1 MPNSRRDC
9 NAQPKPKITK
19 PLSWFISVFAILTG
33 VGLIALYLPLPP
45 ARMPVASEIYDIRHN
60 LVATFFSENR
70 RPAKLDEIP
79 FFLQQAF
86 LAVED
91 HRFYRHHGLN
101 PGRIFKAALFNLTH
115 RRIAQGAS
123 TITQQLAKNAYLTQ
137 ERSFTRKLREL
148 FYTLKLEIHCSK
160 SAILERYLNQI
171 YFGHGAYGVK
181 VAAATYFQKN
191 LEELNQAE
199 MALLAGLPRGPAF
212 YSPYTHP
219 QAARN
224 RLHNTLK
231 RMRECRFITTGQY
244 RKYLSQSLTLPGLKT
259 QSNTAPYFVD
269 LLQKELVRLFPGDS
283 ELLYTAGLKIESTL
297 DPGMQKAAQNAM
309 DQRLPRLYHNP
320 RGLSQPQG
328 ALIALDPATGEIRA
342 LIGGTDFGKSQF
354 NRASAAKRQPGS
366 AFKPILYA
374 AALSHGFTLA
384 SRFDRTPRTYL
395 LGAQT
400 YRPTDHADETAS
412 GMLTLRDALACSS
425 NVVAVKLL
433 KKLGF
438 APVIDLAAQLG
449 IRSKLAPLLSLA
461 LGSQEVTPLELAGA
475 YLPIAN
481 GGLSYRPVTI
491 RRVLDRQGRVLYR
504 HTRTG
509 SRTLDPGIAF
519 LVTQALT
526 GVFKPGGTAVNI
538 GAAVARPAAGKTGTT
553 ENNRDAWFVGYT
565 PDLLAAVFVGCDHNE
580 RKLPGGANRV
590 AAPIWAA
597 FITAALKDCPT
608 REFPAPANI
617 KAVTICQTSGKLATP
632 ACPKQTE
639 YFLTGTEPTSYCNE
653 HRFIQLKVCKRS
665 GLLPGPYCPD
675 CETRIFPLA
684 EAPTAICDQ
693 CRHKSRLFD
702 FFRRLFRAKSQ

>member
-1 MPNSRRDC
+1 MPNSRRDSG
-9 NAQPKPKITK
+9 ARLKPKITIW
-19 PLSWFISVFAILTG
+19 LSWLSAFAILAG
-33 VGLIALYLPLPP
+33 AGLVALYLPLPP
-45 ARMPVASEIYDIRHN
+45 ARMPIASEIYDIRSD
-60 LVATFFSENR
+60 LIATFYSQNR

-79 FFLQQAF
+79 AFLQQAF

-137 ERSFTRKLREL
+137 KRSFIRKFKEL
-148 FYTLKLEIHCSK
+148 YYTLKLEIHCSK

-171 YFGHGAYGVK
+171 YFGHGAYGIK
-181 VAAATYFQKN
+181 VAAATYFRKN
-191 LEELNQAE
+191 LGELNQAE

-219 QAARN
+219 QAAKS
-224 RLHNTLK
+224 RLANTLR
-231 RMRECRFITTGQY
+231 RMRKCGFITTTQY
-244 RKYLSQSLTLPGLKT
+244 HKYLRQPLTLPGLET
-259 QSNTAPYFVD
+259 QNNTAPYFVD
-269 LLQKELVRLFPGDS
+269 LLQKELVRLFPGDP
-283 ELLYTAGLKIESTL
+283 ELLYNAGLRIESTL

-309 DQRLPRLYHNP
+309 KRRLPRLYHNP
-320 RGLSQPQG
+320 NGLTQPQG
-328 ALIALDPATGEIRA
+328 ALIALDHANGEIRA
-342 LIGGTDFGKSQF
+342 LIGGTDFNKSQF

-384 SRFDRTPRTYL
+384 SRFDRAPQTYL
-395 LGAQT
+395 LGAHT

-412 GMLTLRDALACSS
+412 GTLTLRDALACSS

-433 KKLGF
+433 EKLGF
-438 APVIDLAAQLG
+438 DPVIDLAIRLG

-481 GGLSYRPVTI
+481 GGLRYRPVTI

-504 HTRTG
+504 YTPAG
-509 SRTLDPGIAF
+509 SRTLDPGVAF

-526 GVFKPGGTAVNI
+526 GVFKPGGTAANI
-538 GAAVARPAAGKTGTT
+538 GAAVTRPAAGKTGTT

-565 PDLLAAVFVGCDHNE
+565 PDLLAAIFVGCDHNE

-590 AAPIWAA
+590 AAPIWAD
-597 FITAALKDCPT
+597 FIAAALKNCPV
-608 REFPAPANI
+608 REFPVPANI
-617 KAVTICQTSGKLATP
+617 KAVTICQTSGQLATP
-632 ACPKQTE
+632 ACPKKTE
-639 YFLTGTEPTSYCNE
+639 YFLAGTEPTAYCSE
-653 HRFIQLKVCKRS
+653 HRIVQLKVCKRS
-665 GLLPGPYCPD
+665 GLLPGPYCQD
-675 CETRIFPLA
+675 YETRIFPLA

-693 CRHKSRLFD
+693 CRRQSGLFE
-702 FFRRLFRAKSQ
+702 FFRKLFRNEAK